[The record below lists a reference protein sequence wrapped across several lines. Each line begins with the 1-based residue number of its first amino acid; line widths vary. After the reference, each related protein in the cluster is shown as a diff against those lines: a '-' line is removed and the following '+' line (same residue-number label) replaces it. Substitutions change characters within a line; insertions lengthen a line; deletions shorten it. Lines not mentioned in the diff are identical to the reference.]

1 MNVKDFVHIWSIDDD
16 VDDDDWN
23 CMRTVC
29 YSDNYTTTASKKE
42 KKEKVSKE
50 TSKKYYII
58 IVLLWEYPLHLTNT
72 SCIHLKKNQMNYV
85 CDTFEIKAAK
95 THCMYDQ

>member
-29 YSDNYTTTASKKE
+29 YSDNYTTTAFKKE

-50 TSKKYYII
+50 TSKKYYYCVTVGIS
-58 IVLLWEYPLHLTNT
+58 T
-72 SCIHLKKNQMNYV
+72 
-85 CDTFEIKAAK
+85 TFNK
-95 THCMYDQ
+95 H

>member
-72 SCIHLKKNQMNYV
+72 SCIHLKKKSNELCV
-85 CDTFEIKAAK
+85 
-95 THCMYDQ
+95 